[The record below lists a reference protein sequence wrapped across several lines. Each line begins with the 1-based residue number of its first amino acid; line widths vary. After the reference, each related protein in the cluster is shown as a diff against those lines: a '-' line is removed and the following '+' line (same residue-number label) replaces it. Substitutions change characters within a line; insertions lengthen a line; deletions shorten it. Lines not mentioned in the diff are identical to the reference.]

1 MEVVSFLADG
11 DIAYIWISTDIL
23 NILTGA
29 YVFAIFVCKPNV
41 WKLLKIKIP
50 CLKKL
55 DDCWPFSFTGLK
67 RRSAAGDDT
76 IDNDTTTT
84 MSSVLTLM
92 QTSIVALNED
102 NHHE

>member
-11 DIAYIWISTDIL
+11 DIAYNWIPTNTL
-23 NILTGA
+23 NILTGV

-41 WKLLKIKIP
+41 WKLLKIEIP
-50 CLKKL
+50 CQKKL

-67 RRSAAGDDT
+67 RRSAGDDT

-84 MSSVLTLM
+84 MSSVIM
-92 QTSIVALNED
+92 
-102 NHHE
+102 